1 MLLNLNDYEKLAREK
16 LDPMAYGYYV
26 AGADDEITV
35 GRNRSAYAD
44 ISLAYRVLAS
54 VGETRDL
61 STTVLGFPLSLPIL
75 AAPTAFHQ
83 LATPEGELATVRAV
97 TGEGSI
103 FCLSTLSNQALEDVV
118 AAATGPVF
126 FQIYVY
132 RDRGS
137 TKALVERAREAGCKA
152 LLFTVD
158 APVLG
163 KRERDAR
170 TGFHLPP
177 GLTVKNMT
185 AAPFIPGVQQ
195 ESGLAAYALQHLDP
209 NLGWKDLEWLA
220 GLTDLPVLVKGVVR
234 GDDAVRCLEHGAAGV
249 VVSNHG
255 GRQLDTSIPT
265 IQALPRV
272 AEALNGRGTLLMD
285 GGIRR
290 GTDIVKALALGAQ
303 AVLIG
308 RPLLWGLAV
317 DGEQGARSVLRL
329 LRAELEQALALCGC
343 SRLSDL
349 DRSLIA

>member
-1 MLLNLNDYEKLAREK
+1 MLVNLHDYEQLAREK

-26 AGADDEITV
+26 AGAGDELTV
-35 GRNRSAYAD
+35 GRNRAAYAE
-44 ISLAYRVLAS
+44 IELTYHVLAS

-61 STTVLGFPLSLPIL
+61 STSVLGHPISMPLI
-75 AAPTAFHQ
+75 AAPTAFHG

-97 TGEGSI
+97 TGEGTI
-103 FCLSTLSNQALEDVV
+103 FCLSTLSNVPLEDVV
-118 AAATGPVF
+118 RAATGPVF

-137 TKALVERAREAGCKA
+137 TKALVERARDAGCKA

-163 KRERDAR
+163 RRERDVR
-170 TGFHLPP
+170 TGFHLPA
-177 GLTVKNMT
+177 GLKVSNMT
-185 AAPFIPGVQQ
+185 AAPNIPGVQQ

-234 GDDAVRCLEHGAAGV
+234 GDDAVKSLEHGAAGV

-265 IQALPRV
+265 VKALPRV
-272 AEALNGRGTLLMD
+272 AEALDGRGELLMD

-290 GTDIVKALALGAQ
+290 GTDILKALALGAK

-317 DGEQGARSVLRL
+317 DGEEGARSVLRM
-329 LRAELEQALALCGC
+329 LRHELDQAMALAGC
-343 SRLSDL
+343 PDL
-349 DRSLIA
+349 ESIDRTLLA

>member
-1 MLLNLNDYEKLAREK
+1 
-16 LDPMAYGYYV
+16 MAYGYYV
-26 AGADDEITV
+26 AGAGDELTV
-35 GRNRSAYAD
+35 ARNRSAYSE

-61 STTVLGFPLSLPIL
+61 STSVLGHPVSMPIL
-75 AAPTAFHQ
+75 AAPTAFHC
-83 LATPEGELATVRAV
+83 LATPEGELASVRAV
-97 TGEGSI
+97 TGEGTI
-103 FCLSTLSNQALEDVV
+103 FCLSTLSNQSLEDVV
-118 AAATGPVF
+118 AAASGPVF

-137 TKALVERAREAGCKA
+137 TRALVERARDAGCRA

-163 KRERDAR
+163 KRERDVR

-177 GLTVKNMT
+177 GLTVRNMT
-185 AAPFIPGVQQ
+185 AAPHIPGVEQ

-209 NLGWKDLEWLA
+209 NLGWKDLEWLC

-234 GDDAVRCLEHGAAGV
+234 GDDAVKSLEHGAAGV

-272 AEALNGRGTLLMD
+272 AEAMDGRGELLVD
-285 GGIRR
+285 GGVRR
-290 GTDIVKALALGAQ
+290 GTDVLKALALGAR

-308 RPLLWGLAV
+308 RPILWGLSV
-317 DGEQGARSVLRL
+317 DGEQGARGVLRI
-329 LRAELEQALALCGC
+329 LRSELEQAMALAGC
-343 SRLSDL
+343 PDL
-349 DRSLIA
+349 ASIDRSLLA

>member
-1 MLLNLNDYEKLAREK
+1 MLVNLQDYENAAREK
-16 LDPMAYGYYV
+16 LDPMAFGYYV
-26 AGADDEITV
+26 AGAGDELTV
-35 GRNRSAYAD
+35 GRNRSAYSE

-61 STTVLGFPLSLPIL
+61 RTSVLGHPISMPLM
-75 AAPTAFHQ
+75 AAPTAFHG

-97 TGEGSI
+97 TGEGTI

-118 AAATGPVF
+118 SAATGPVF

-163 KRERDAR
+163 TRERDVR

-185 AAPFIPGVQQ
+185 AARYIPSVQQ
-195 ESGLAAYALQHLDP
+195 DSGLAAYALQHLDP
-209 NLGWKDLEWLA
+209 NLSWKDLEWLV

-234 GDDAVRCLEHGAAGV
+234 GDDAVRSLEHGAAGV

-255 GRQLDTSIPT
+255 GRQLDTAIPT

-272 AEALNGRGTLLMD
+272 AEALDGRGELLVD

-290 GTDIVKALALGAQ
+290 GTDIIKALALGAR
-303 AVLIG
+303 AVLVG

-317 DGEQGARSVLRL
+317 DGEEGARGVLRM
-329 LRAELEQALALCGC
+329 LRAELEQAMALCGC
-343 SRLSDL
+343 PNLKSI
-349 DRSLIA
+349 DRSLLA